1 MSLPLI
7 KKQFIKHGL
16 AVATASIMASTAYAG
31 TNEQQEIQQLRAEVA
46 ELRALIQQK
55 AATQKQIVA
64 EQKAR
69 PVVWLLHLR
78 WLWHKLLPHLRLLMQ
93 NQAG

>member
-46 ELRALIQQK
+46 ELRALIQQQ

-69 PVVWLLHLR
+69 PVVVASA
-78 WLWHKLLPHLRLLMQ
+78 PAVVVA
-93 NQAG
+93 QAPAAPAPALSLIHI